1 MVRVAHDRNE
11 EEKQGRKGKR
21 KRRRKGKKKEEEKR
35 EKKKWVCDSVCVISK
50 EENKHQL

>member
-1 MVRVAHDRNE
+1 MTGTKKKNRG
-11 EEKQGRKGKR
+11 GRGKE
-21 KRRRKGKKKEEEKR
+21 KEEEKR